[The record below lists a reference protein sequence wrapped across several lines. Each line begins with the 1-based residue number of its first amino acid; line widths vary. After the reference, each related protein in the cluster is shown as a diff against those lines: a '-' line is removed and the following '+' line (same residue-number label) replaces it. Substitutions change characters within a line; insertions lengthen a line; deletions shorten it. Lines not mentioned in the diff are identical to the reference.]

1 MTQINLRALPSLRE
15 YPNDELKLLA
25 TAAPAREYEAGAQ
38 LCKEGDPARSC
49 YLLAT
54 GSVEIRKHTPDGER
68 VLATL
73 KAGAIVGQMALVDRS
88 PRSAT
93 VQAAEPTIALEL
105 TRDVFEDLLRSSSP
119 LALRFQE
126 HIAVAGIRQLRLAT
140 QRLAS
145 LASSKQGHP
154 GACGPELRPAAAS
167 EREHGGAGVHGLPA
181 LRRVEAQS
189 PVAIPAAPAMAHVKM
204 YAGSAQSMQPGAQ

>member
-25 TAAPAREYEAGAQ
+25 TAAPAREYEAGA
-38 LCKEGDPARSC
+38 LICKEGDPARSC
-49 YLLAT
+49 YLIAT
-54 GSVEIRKHTPDGER
+54 GSVEIRKQTPEGER

-93 VQAAEPTIALEL
+93 VLAAEPTIALEL
-105 TRDVFEDLLRSSSP
+105 TRDVFEDLLRSSSS

-126 HIAVAGIRQLRLAT
+126 HIAVAGIRQLRMAT

-145 LASSKQGHP
+145 LASSKQGQAP
-154 GACGPELRPAAAS
+154 R
-167 EREHGGAGVHGLPA
+167 
-181 LRRVEAQS
+181 
-189 PVAIPAAPAMAHVKM
+189 AAPAKPRDPSGLLTVQAALSMWDMSLEDLDKVRVSTPE
-204 YAGSAQSMQPGAQ
+204 GQLSAEQTRARSRAQPT

>member
-145 LASSKQGHP
+145 LASSKQGHAP
-154 GACGPELRPAAAS
+154 SAVPEQSRDSESLLTVQAALSMWDMSLEDLDKVRASTPDGAMSAEATRARTRPQHS
-167 EREHGGAGVHGLPA
+167 
-181 LRRVEAQS
+181 
-189 PVAIPAAPAMAHVKM
+189 
-204 YAGSAQSMQPGAQ
+204 